1 MDGYTIAEAADLAGI
16 PATTLRYYE
25 DEGVIA
31 SPARA
36 ENGYRQYAER
46 DVDRLRFLGRARR
59 LDLSPGDLKELAQAW
74 DTDSCASV
82 QHGLSRIVGTRL
94 AEAQCQV
101 ADLVEHSAELQRVA
115 ARLTRAPKEGP
126 CDEQCACSPA
136 GEQIPVQPAT
146 SLPLTL
152 AGSPAISCTLAPEA
166 VGQRVDDWRGVLEHV
181 RLRQS
186 IEGGLALTFATD
198 PAIVTALAQLA
209 TAEQGCCAFFDFRLH
224 FAGDV
229 VEFEV
234 RTPQE
239 ARELA
244 VALFGEAT
252 AEGGQA

>member
-101 ADLVEHSAELQRVA
+101 GDLVELSAELQRVA

-136 GEQIPVQPAT
+136 GEQIPVRQQPRSHSRSQARPRSPAPSRPRRSASVSMTGAASANMSGCDSPLREASRSRSPQTPRSLRRSHNWLRRNRAAAHSSTSVST
-146 SLPLTL
+146 SL
-152 AGSPAISCTLAPEA
+152 
-166 VGQRVDDWRGVLEHV
+166 
-181 RLRQS
+181 
-186 IEGGLALTFATD
+186 ATWSSSK
-198 PAIVTALAQLA
+198 
-209 TAEQGCCAFFDFRLH
+209 
-224 FAGDV
+224 
-229 VEFEV
+229 
-234 RTPQE
+234 
-239 ARELA
+239 
-244 VALFGEAT
+244 
-252 AEGGQA
+252 